1 MPMRMKTVQS
11 NAIKTLFEVQ
21 KDLLTDVNIT
31 FDEHGMRML
40 AMDGAR
46 VALVHIKLNG
56 ADIEQY
62 SCSQRYTLGINL
74 TYLYKLLKSIGNND
88 TVCFEIFDSALDT
101 LVLTLENLDKN
112 CVYEYKLKLLDI
124 DEEPLQI
131 PDVQFDKVISMPSV
145 DFARY
150 CRDMKDISESV
161 QIHTSRNDLTF
172 NCVGEFSSCCMNI
185 GETQNGVSFDG
196 REDVRGNFALRYL
209 STFSKSFNLSN
220 YVELMLK
227 NNYPLILHYNVAS
240 LGYVR
245 YCLAPKVS
253 EETST

>member
-11 NAIKTLFEVQ
+11 NAIKTLFEVL
-21 KDLLTDVNIT
+21 KDLLTDVNVT

-46 VALVHIKLNG
+46 VALVHVKLNG

-62 SCSQRYTLGINL
+62 SCTQKYTLGINL
-74 TYLYKLLKSIGNND
+74 TGLHKLLKGIGNND
-88 TVCFEIFDSALDT
+88 TVCFEIFDESLDE

-112 CVYEYKLKLLDI
+112 CVTTYRLKLLDI
-124 DEEPLQI
+124 DEEMLQI
-131 PDVQFDKVISMPSV
+131 PDVRFDSVISMPST
-145 DFARY
+145 DFQRI
-150 CRDMKDISESV
+150 CRDMSGISEAIS
-161 QIHTSRNDLTF
+161 IETSHNELKLD
-172 NCVGEFSSCCMNI
+172 CAGEFASCAMKI

-196 REDVRGNFALRYL
+196 GESVKGSFALRYL
-209 STFSKSFNLSN
+209 TTFSKSFNLSN
-220 YVELMLK
+220 YVELLLK

-240 LGYVR
+240 LGFVR

-253 EETST
+253 EETQS

>member
-31 FDEHGMRML
+31 FDEHGMQML

-46 VALVHIKLNG
+46 VALVHIKLN
-56 ADIEQY
+56 ATDIEQY
-62 SCSQRYTLGINL
+62 TCSQRYTIGVNL
-74 TYLYKLLKSIGNND
+74 TALYKLLRSIGNND

-112 CVYEYKLKLLDI
+112 CVTTYKLKLLDI
-124 DEEPLQI
+124 DEEPLNI
-131 PDVQFDKVISMPSV
+131 PDVQFDSVISMPSV

-150 CRDMKDISESV
+150 CRDMKDISDSV
-161 QIHTSRNDLTF
+161 EIHTSKNELTLD
-172 NCVGEFSSCCMNI
+172 CVGEFASCCMHI
-185 GETQNGVSFDG
+185 GETQNGVSFEG
-196 REDVRGNFALRYL
+196 REEVRGNFSLKYL
-209 STFSKSFNLSN
+209 TVFSKSMNLSN
-220 YVELMLK
+220 YVEVFLK
-227 NNYPLILHYNVAS
+227 NKYPAILDFNVAS
-240 LGYVR
+240 LGHVK